1 MAVFGWERLAST
13 CPGGLHKRRGQGD
26 QRSVTHSSAG
36 SGDQQIAANVSI
48 HDRIADKYDR
58 HHTEIFNAPEQAR
71 LADALAGA
79 IAAIRSADGPVRA
92 LDMGCG
98 SGNLTKH
105 LLALGCHVTASDV
118 SAGFLRLVN
127 DRFAGQH
134 VTTARLNGVDLS
146 EWPDDSFDLV
156 ATYSVLHHIP
166 DYLAAV
172 GEMGRVCRPGGVVY
186 IDHEHAPDYWT
197 AGPVHHDF
205 RKQALRPDLSKWLRP
220 INYYGKIRRLFDPKF
235 ANEGDIHVWPD
246 DHIEWDRIIATLGSS
261 FEPVLDNSFLLYDG
275 RYRPEIYAKYSD
287 SLVDMRVMAF
297 RKR

>member
-1 MAVFGWERLAST
+1 MSPEAALVVEMGAQRQAS
-13 CPGGLHKRRGQGD
+13 
-26 QRSVTHSSAG
+26 HSLV
-36 SGDQQIAANVSI
+36 NVRCTPMSR
-48 HDRIADKYDR
+48 DGA
-58 HHTEIFNAPEQAR
+58 
-71 LADALAGA
+71 ADAASAISRNHGPGTITEPQVTSPRAARSRKALFAPWLAP
-79 IAAIRSADGPVRA
+79 RSSTWG
-92 LDMGCG
+92 
-98 SGNLTKH
+98 
-105 LLALGCHVTASDV
+105 
-118 SAGFLRLVN
+118 
-127 DRFAGQH
+127 
-134 VTTARLNGVDLS
+134 TTARLNGVDLS